1 MEKIK
6 DIDNYLRVML
16 KGAIRA
22 ITNKPNYE
30 SFNTIFMENIKS
42 CQKNQLIYHFPI
54 KCF

>member
-6 DIDNYLRVML
+6 DIHNYLRVML
-16 KGAIRA
+16 KGALK
-22 ITNKPNYE
+22 TVVNKLNYE

-42 CQKNQLIYHFPI
+42 CQKNQLLYQFPI